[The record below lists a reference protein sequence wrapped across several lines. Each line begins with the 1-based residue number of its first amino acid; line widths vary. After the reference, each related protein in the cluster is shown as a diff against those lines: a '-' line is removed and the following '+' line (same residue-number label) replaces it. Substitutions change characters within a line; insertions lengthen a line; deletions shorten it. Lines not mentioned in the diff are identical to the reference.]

1 MECEQSR
8 RLIDADSTDP
18 ALADH
23 LDTCPDCRDYRVLAE
38 RARGLLERLESA
50 EAVADPGE
58 AFSALRARASRER
71 RTTAYA
77 LAGAV
82 TSLTA
87 FFWLLRSGW
96 DSGLLILVC
105 WFVGSTVVAV
115 WSSRVARRANRLA
128 RSSEFLRA
136 WRRELSIRIAVVK
149 WVSVLVG
156 LESLV
161 ALGLLATGALAGP
174 APLLLLAP
182 TAVLIAGVAYT
193 WMVEIPVLRAE
204 LALLAE

>member
-1 MECEQSR
+1 M
-8 RLIDADSTDP
+8 
-18 ALADH
+18 
-23 LDTCPDCRDYRVLAE
+23 
-38 RARGLLERLESA
+38 G
-50 EAVADPGE
+50 
-58 AFSALRARASRER
+58 
-71 RTTAYA
+71 RT
-77 LAGAV
+77 G
-82 TSLTA
+82 
-87 FFWLLRSGW
+87 
-96 DSGLLILVC
+96 
-105 WFVGSTVVAV
+105 VAV

-161 ALGLLATGALAGP
+161 ALGLLATGTLAGP

-193 WMVEIPVLRAE
+193 WMVEIPILRAE